1 MREQSFLQDRSD
13 GYAIYQLSNKPEN
26 HYLRFAQLSELEGP
40 VQKGDYD
47 LVYTGVLDHSQ
58 SEKPAAILEE
68 LFQRF
73 NLDRPDDFH
82 GHSLSVSDVIVLK
95 LDHDIRGY
103 YTDSFGFKEL
113 PGFMPDDN
121 PLRNA
126 EMNVEDD
133 MNMIDGIINNGSKQ
147 EKEHTFDSALHPNE
161 PHHRQ
166 HKRRSE
172 PER

>member
-1 MREQSFLQDRSD
+1 MREQSFLQDGSD
-13 GYAIYQLSNKPEN
+13 GYAIYQLSDKPEN
-26 HYLRFAQLSELEGP
+26 RFLRFARLSELEGP
-40 VQKGDYD
+40 VLKGNYD
-47 LVYTGVLDHSQ
+47 LVYTGVLEHSQ

-68 LFQRF
+68 LYQRF

-82 GHSLSVSDVIVLK
+82 GHSLSVSDVIVLR
-95 LDHDIRGY
+95 LDHEIKSY

-126 EMNVEDD
+126 EVNVEDD

-147 EKEHTFDSALHPNE
+147 DKELSPVSALHSDE

-172 PER
+172 LER